1 MRALRSECF
10 YIGALGSTRTH
21 AKRVAALTEAGLT
34 EAQIAR
40 IDGPVGLDIG
50 AASPA
55 EIAISIMAEM
65 TERLRRPQTR
75 PGQAA

>member
-1 MRALRSECF
+1 MVF
-10 YIGALGSTRTH
+10 
-21 AKRVAALTEAGLT
+21 
-34 EAQIAR
+34 AR

-75 PGQAA
+75 PGAAA